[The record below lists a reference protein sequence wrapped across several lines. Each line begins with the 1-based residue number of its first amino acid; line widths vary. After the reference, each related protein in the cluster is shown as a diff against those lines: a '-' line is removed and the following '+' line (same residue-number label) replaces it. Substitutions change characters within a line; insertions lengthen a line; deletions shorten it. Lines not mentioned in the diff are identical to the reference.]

1 MALGAKLCG
10 NGEADGDAQQWLSL
24 QNCFEADPFQA
35 LDHSSGSTL
44 GMESVKV
51 IAAALAINTP
61 VADEHIE
68 DGEQP
73 VSDRHRCPLEAA
85 PASQAMEHGGKE
97 AVVRA

>member
-24 QNCFEADPFQA
+24 QNCFEAGPFQA
-35 LDHSSGSTL
+35 LGHSSGGTL

-68 DGEQP
+68 DGAGT
-73 VSDRHRCPLEAA
+73 VNIR
-85 PASQAMEHGGKE
+85 
-97 AVVRA
+97 